1 MKKLLALLLATVLL
15 LSLAAC
21 GGGGGEATPE
31 ETDPLPTK
39 EPVTF
44 LDPKPSP
51 RPNYAM
57 DNPTEQQMRETA
69 VRAMRDMLS
78 VQFSVPMNF
87 MYNKEG
93 AVSHKDYIYKTDTV
107 YAGMPYADGQ
117 VNIFVWH
124 EFYDPETGRLRMDGD
139 GQWLNSTLGN
149 TCAGSLMWGWSAVSH
164 TLTGSYINYNMTV
177 TNGVLPVGTYTYN
190 TVINSFHEI
199 QTSEICK
206 ENGMQTMFE
215 SYAMVKMADA
225 VTSSTVDHTMM
236 AIEDATVVRKADGSI
251 DPQES
256 YIIIQDQAAGVSTTS
271 EFNVFEEDG
280 IKVHYTGRLN
290 VKWTFLKLFQSNY
303 IPVTTKEFA
312 GVEPY
317 AKPEV
322 KSSKEVTDLESLY
335 STEITSVYPMS
346 MIKVMAKKSTGRE
359 TELFHFYV
367 DRYDVG
373 TGLARLYKMSGVR
386 LDIDAEVKKLVAG
399 DYTITL
405 EVTDST
411 GTVFNLG
418 TVQYKK

>member
-1 MKKLLALLLATVLL
+1 MKKILALLLATVLL

-21 GGGGGEATPE
+21 GGGGEAAPE

-39 EPVTF
+39 EVVTF

-51 RPNYAM
+51 RPNYALPE
-57 DNPTEQQMRETA
+57 NPTEQQLRETA

-78 VQFSVPMNF
+78 IQFSVPKNF

-177 TNGVLPVGTYTYN
+177 SNGVLPVGPYTYN

-290 VKWTFLKLFQSNY
+290 VKWSFLKLFQSNY

-322 KSSKEVTDLESLY
+322 KSSKEVTDMESLY
-335 STEITSVYPMS
+335 TTEITSVYPMS

-418 TVQYKK
+418 TVQYSK

>member
-1 MKKLLALLLATVLL
+1 VGPYTYPNFEFL
-15 LSLAAC
+15 
-21 GGGGGEATPE
+21 
-31 ETDPLPTK
+31 K
-39 EPVTF
+39 E
-44 LDPKPSP
+44 
-51 RPNYAM
+51 Y
-57 DNPTEQQMRETA
+57 
-69 VRAMRDMLS
+69 
-78 VQFSVPMNF
+78 
-87 MYNKEG
+87 KEG
-93 AVSHKDYIYKTDTV
+93 A
-107 YAGMPYADGQ
+107 GQ
-117 VNIFVWH
+117 V
-124 EFYDPETGRLRMDGD
+124 
-139 GQWLNSTLGN
+139 STAMI
-149 TCAGSLMWGWSAVSH
+149 CAH
-164 TLTGSYINYNMTV
+164 
-177 TNGVLPVGTYTYN
+177 NGLEVML
-190 TVINSFHEI
+190 
-199 QTSEICK
+199 
-206 ENGMQTMFE
+206 E
-215 SYAMVKMADA
+215 SYAAIKMADA
-225 VTSSTVDHTMM
+225 ITNSKSEHTMM
-236 AIEDATVVRKADGSI
+236 VIEDATVVRKADGSI

-290 VKWTFLKLFQSNY
+290 VKWSFLKLFQSNY

-322 KSSKEVTDLESLY
+322 KSSKEVTDMESLY
-335 STEITSVYPMS
+335 TTEITSVYPMS

-418 TVQYKK
+418 TVQYSK